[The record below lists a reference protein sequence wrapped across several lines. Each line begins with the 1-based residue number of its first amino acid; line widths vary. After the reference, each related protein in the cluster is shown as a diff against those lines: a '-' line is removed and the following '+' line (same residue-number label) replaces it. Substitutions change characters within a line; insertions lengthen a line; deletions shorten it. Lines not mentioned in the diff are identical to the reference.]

1 MWFGQ
6 WAGTTNTG
14 QWWGGQ
20 QEAVIADVGARNTGG
35 WFTEVLPRERERTRA
50 RVDRGRKQARADDV
64 AAAAVS
70 ALLRELK
77 GIEERTA
84 RLSAEWAA
92 RKREIEQPAPQQAP
106 VAPPAIQPEPQSF
119 LDGINV
125 EYDISDVLAID
136 VEAPDSDLTAILA
149 ADVEG
154 LDNGIEQALASIDV
168 GVFDDDIES
177 ILMD

>member
-1 MWFGQ
+1 MPKSTPTCNSIINLMYRETT
-6 WAGTTNTG
+6 WANVA
-14 QWWGGQ
+14 
-20 QEAVIADVGARNTGG
+20 ENASAAP
-35 WFTEVLPRERERTRA
+35 FTDTYIGLHTA
-50 RVDRGRKQARADDV
+50 NLTAATDSQA
-64 AAAAVS
+64 
-70 ALLRELK
+70 EN
-77 GIEERTA
+77 ETA

-154 LDNGIEQALASIDV
+154 MDNGIEQALASIDV

>member
-1 MWFGQ
+1 MPKSTPTCNSIINLMYRE
-6 WAGTTNTG
+6 TT
-14 QWWGGQ
+14 
-20 QEAVIADVGARNTGG
+20 
-35 WFTEVLPRERERTRA
+35 
-50 RVDRGRKQARADDV
+50 
-64 AAAAVS
+64 
-70 ALLRELK
+70 
-77 GIEERTA
+77 
-84 RLSAEWAA
+84 WAA

-154 LDNGIEQALASIDV
+154 MDNGIEQALASIDV

>member
-1 MWFGQ
+1 MPKSTPTCNSIINLMYRETT
-6 WAGTTNTG
+6 WAN
-14 QWWGGQ
+14 
-20 QEAVIADVGARNTGG
+20 
-35 WFTEVLPRERERTRA
+35 
-50 RVDRGRKQARADDV
+50 V
-64 AAAAVS
+64 AENAS
-70 ALLRELK
+70 A
-77 GIEERTA
+77 
-84 RLSAEWAA
+84 
-92 RKREIEQPAPQQAP
+92 
-106 VAPPAIQPEPQSF
+106 APPAIQPEPQSF

-154 LDNGIEQALASIDV
+154 MDNGIEQALASIDV